1 MRTIT
6 GLMEAEVGG
15 DTLNCTLKTWFGRL
29 KTGWAE
35 SESTKQQRKRLNK
48 QLARSKLPRQH
59 DSGARRQILASER
72 DYTGPRSYHT
82 LTSVNQR

>member
-35 SESTKQQRKRLNK
+35 SESTKQRRKRLNK
-48 QLARSKLPRQH
+48 QLARSKLPQTVCV
-59 DSGARRQILASER
+59 SMTAAREGRSLQASETTP
-72 DYTGPRSYHT
+72 DLGPAIH
-82 LTSVNQR
+82 